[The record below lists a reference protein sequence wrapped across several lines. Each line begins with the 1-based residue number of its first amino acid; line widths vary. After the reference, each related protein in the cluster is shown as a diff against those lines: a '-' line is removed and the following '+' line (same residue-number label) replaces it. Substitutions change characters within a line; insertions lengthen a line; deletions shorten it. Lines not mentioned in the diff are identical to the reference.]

1 MPVYICTYLHIPS
14 AYMHVHTLYSWLL
27 LTKIKRMPV
36 AGVTPSLEWAP
47 QLDEVLLS
55 AASNVQDLALDTAE
69 ARMYWTTSSTVETA
83 HLDGQGHRILQ
94 KLPSFSGQYILGL
107 ATDTRGRLLF
117 WMVKDLNK
125 LTIFQM
131 KLIGLDDGTHFKP
144 SIERVLE
151 FTGKAM

>member
-1 MPVYICTYLHIPS
+1 MYIPTYIHLFTYLH
-14 AYMHVHTLYSWLL
+14 YTFGFL

-36 AGVTPSLEWAP
+36 SAVTPSLEWAP
-47 QLDEVLLS
+47 QLDEILLNT
-55 AASNVQDLALDTAE
+55 AITVQDLVLDTAE

-107 ATDTRGRLLF
+107 ATDIRGRLLL
-117 WMVKDLNK
+117 WMTKDLNK
-125 LTIFQM
+125 LTIFKM
-131 KLIGLDDGTHFKP
+131 KLIGLDDGTDFKP

-151 FTGKAM
+151 FTGKAV